1 MDDNSL
7 RGFKGTPA
15 PAAAIAKDVAGGL
28 ERSCTSVTEDRLRLL
43 GGSAG
48 LEHIEAAFRGDGFS
62 PHRHD
67 TYGIGVTL
75 SGVQTFQYRGS
86 RRASLPGNIIVLHPD
101 ELHDGAAG
109 TESGLSYRMIYVAP
123 EKIADALGRRGALPF
138 VADPVIDDPGFRRGL
153 TEAIIQL
160 DEVPSEL
167 AVSAVVAM
175 IADGL
180 KLHCDDRGR
189 PATRGVSAGIAACR
203 DFLAAHC
210 TREVRSSELEAIAG
224 LDGYTIARQ
233 FRRAFGTSPHRY
245 LVMRRLDLAR
255 SLIRERE
262 GLAQVALAAGFA
274 DQAHFT
280 RHFKQAYGMTP
291 GRWQALI
298 STAR

>member
-1 MDDNSL
+1 M
-7 RGFKGTPA
+7 
-15 PAAAIAKDVAGGL
+15 
-28 ERSCTSVTEDRLRLL
+28 TEDRLRLL

-123 EKIADALGRRGALPF
+123 ERIADALGRRGALPF
-138 VADPVIDDPGFRRGL
+138 VADPVVDDPGFRRGL
-153 TEAIIQL
+153 AEAIIQL
-160 DEVPSEL
+160 DEAPSEL
-167 AVSAVVAM
+167 AVSAVTAM

-180 KLHCDDRGR
+180 RHHCDDRGEL
-189 PATRGVSAGIAACR
+189 TTKGLSAGIAACR
-203 DFLAAHC
+203 EFLAAHC
-210 TREVRSSELEAIAG
+210 TREVRSAELEAIAG

-255 SLIRERE
+255 SLIRDGE

-280 RHFKQAYGMTP
+280 RHFRQAYGMTP
-291 GRWQALI
+291 GRWQALV
-298 STAR
+298 SAGW

>member
-1 MDDNSL
+1 M
-7 RGFKGTPA
+7 
-15 PAAAIAKDVAGGL
+15 
-28 ERSCTSVTEDRLRLL
+28 RLL

-123 EKIADALGRRGALPF
+123 ERISDALGRKGSLPF
-138 VADPVIDDPGFRRGL
+138 VADPVVNDPGFRL
-153 TEAIIQL
+153 KLADAINQL
-160 DEVPSEL
+160 DDTSSEL
-167 AVSAVVAM
+167 AISDVIAM
-175 IADGL
+175 IADSL
-180 KLHCDDRGR
+180 KRHCDEGGGSV
-189 PATRGVSAGIAACR
+189 TRGVSAGIAACR
-203 DFLAAHC
+203 EFLAAHC
-210 TREVRSSELEAIAG
+210 TREVRSAELEAIAG
-224 LDGYTIARQ
+224 LDCYTIARQ

-255 SLIRERE
+255 SLIRDGE
-262 GLAQVALAAGFA
+262 GLAQVALAAGFS
-274 DQAHFT
+274 DQPHFT

-291 GRWQALI
+291 GRWQALV
-298 STAR
+298 SAGR

>member
-1 MDDNSL
+1 MG
-7 RGFKGTPA
+7 RPA
-15 PAAAIAKDVAGGL
+15 RTVAIAKDVADGL

-75 SGVQTFQYRGS
+75 SGVQTFHYRGS

-109 TESGLSYRMIYVAP
+109 TESGLSYRMIYIAP
-123 EKIADALGRRGALPF
+123 ERIADALGRRGALPF
-138 VADPVIDDPGFRRGL
+138 VADPVVNDPGFRSGL
-153 TEAIIQL
+153 AEAIIQL
-160 DEVPSEL
+160 DEVPSDL

-180 KLHCDDRGR
+180 KRHCDDRVG
-189 PATRGVSAGIAACR
+189 PAAQGVSAGIAACR
-203 DFLAAHC
+203 DFLAANC

-255 SLIRERE
+255 SLIRARE
-262 GLAQVALAAGFA
+262 GLAQVAIAAGFA

-298 STAR
+298 SA